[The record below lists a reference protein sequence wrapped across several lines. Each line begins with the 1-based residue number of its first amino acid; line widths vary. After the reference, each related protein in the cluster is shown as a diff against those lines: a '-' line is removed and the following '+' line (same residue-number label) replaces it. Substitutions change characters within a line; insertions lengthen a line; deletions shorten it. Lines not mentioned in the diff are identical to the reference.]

1 MVQLGHVVDRPRQ
14 LGAGDVLVGGVGG
27 RLVRAGLRLW
37 RISGRTV
44 GLLVRGWRPSSCS
57 QGRTSWSPPLRS
69 TARLAAAMPA
79 TTRAEGAPTP
89 PGSMRSSGRSSSF
102 ACRRPAGAPD
112 AGADQR
118 QAHWIH
124 TEIGEGGRGTAGTG
138 RVRHVP
144 EDQRRGVRVV
154 AGGGQDAAG
163 GRVGHRG
170 HRLAVQRPPL
180 HNRRY
185 RATGSGR
192 DCRRAGARALRWR
205 RRRCG

>member
-79 TTRAEGAPTP
+79 TTRAEG
-89 PGSMRSSGRSSSF
+89 
-102 ACRRPAGAPD
+102 
-112 AGADQR
+112 GADAARIYALKR
-118 QAHWIH
+118 QIVEFRMPSARW
-124 TEIGEGGRGTAGTG
+124 GT
-138 RVRHVP
+138 
-144 EDQRRGVRVV
+144 
-154 AGGGQDAAG
+154 
-163 GRVGHRG
+163 
-170 HRLAVQRPPL
+170 
-180 HNRRY
+180 
-185 RATGSGR
+185 
-192 DCRRAGARALRWR
+192 
-205 RRRCG
+205 RCGC